1 MFIHMYISI
10 YTCIIQ
16 AAADIQRVFRGFLT
30 RLLIRDPDRHAVHIA
45 KRATT
50 TIATRQ
56 QQQHHHISHKI
67 QSEPSKHTHFS
78 QDNNKLDTKGHNSDP
93 DEMIIDPTYNTAT
106 ATSASASSAIRKRKG
121 TEIRSNSTSSTLTA
135 WLSEPE
141 PAQLRSQ
148 YRTAYTQK
156 HQLKAQLKRFDEEF
170 KHVHGR
176 LPTRREKEV
185 S

>member
-1 MFIHMYISI
+1 MYSYVYI
-10 YTCIIQ
+10 YYCIQ

-30 RLLIRDPDRHAVHIA
+30 RLLIRDPDRHAMHIA
-45 KRATT
+45 KRAATT
-50 TIATRQ
+50 TTAAKQ
-56 QQQHHHISHKI
+56 QQQQQHHISHKI
-67 QSEPSKHTHFS
+67 QSEPTKHTHFS
-78 QDNNKLDTKGHNSDP
+78 QDNNKSNTKGHNSDP
-93 DEMIIDPTYNTAT
+93 DEMVIDPTYTTT

-121 TEIRSNSTSSTLTA
+121 TEIRSNSASSTLTA

-141 PAQLRSQ
+141 PSQLRSQ

-185 S
+185 G

>member
-1 MFIHMYISI
+1 M
-10 YTCIIQ
+10 CICVCVYYCIQ

-45 KRATT
+45 KKAATT
-50 TIATRQ
+50 TATKQ
-56 QQQHHHISHKI
+56 QQQQQHISHKI
-67 QSEPSKHTHFS
+67 QLETTKHTHFS
-78 QDNNKLDTKGHNSDP
+78 QDNNKLNTKGHNYDP
-93 DEMIIDPTYNTAT
+93 DEMVIDPTYTT
-106 ATSASASSAIRKRKG
+106 TSASASSAIRKRKG